1 MKGWLS
7 SRLVRQALATHA
19 AAALLAAAAVH
30 LFSAGAA
37 GWGWAAALASAAAA
51 GYGIAAAARVPAVL
65 RLLTGMVQRLDRHDS
80 ESSEENGAAPAAAA
94 EAERLAVDEEAL
106 RLAAALQRFSA
117 RRQSRFGQLAHERA
131 TVEAVLES
139 LADPV
144 IAVDPSLSILF
155 ANRPA
160 LDVFPLAGKKARE
173 RVPAGPSGMPAG
185 EAVGRDVREVIQDQE
200 CIALIQKA
208 VAERTE
214 VSATLHLGASPA
226 EMRTYHVVISPIRTP
241 GEGAAGAVCVFH
253 DQTELLRLERIRSD
267 FVANVSHELR
277 TPLTAVH
284 GFIETLQ
291 DGSYLNPE
299 RTKRY
304 LEIMHGETTRLI
316 AIINDLLHLSR
327 LEGPAG
333 ALAREPLDL
342 AALAHEVTEL
352 VRKRAEAKGLRLD
365 RGRGGGPRAAGGAGR
380 RGCDPPGAAQPGGQ
394 RREVHGER
402 GQRHGDGRAGG
413 GPGARRAGKPAP
425 GRGRGPGR
433 ALGRAGHRRR
443 YRRRNTRRPA
453 GPDLRA
459 LLPRGQSPLAQR
471 GRDRAGPFHRE
482 AHHRAA
488 QGPAGRPKPAGK
500 GDAHLVLA
508 AGGRRRPRAGVAR
521 VARRPG
527 WAGAAPAARDPR
539 GKGPPGATGKTPL
552 LIPWTAACRPSGRGI
567 PCALAGQITAGG
579 GTSGVRAL
587 HVDPDGTSAHG

>member
-352 VRKRAEAKGLRLD
+352 VRKRAEAKGLRLAVD
-365 RGRGGGPRAAGGAGR
+365 AVEGRELPEVLGDGAAIRQALLNLVDNAVKYTESGGSVTVTVEPAADPGPAGRGSPRPDGA
-380 RGCDPPGAAQPGGQ
+380 
-394 RREVHGER
+394 
-402 GQRHGDGRAGG
+402 G
-413 GPGARRAGKPAP
+413 GPGAPLGVRVTVADTGVGIPEDQLDRIFERFYRVDKARSRKEGGTGLGLSIVKHTIERHKGRLGVQSQLGKGTRIWFWLPAE
-425 GRGRGPGR
+425 GAGPGR
-433 ALGRAGHRRR
+433 
-443 YRRRNTRRPA
+443 
-453 GPDLRA
+453 
-459 LLPRGQSPLAQR
+459 
-471 GRDRAGPFHRE
+471 E
-482 AHHRAA
+482 
-488 QGPAGRPKPAGK
+488 
-500 GDAHLVLA
+500 
-508 AGGRRRPRAGVAR
+508 
-521 VARRPG
+521 
-527 WAGAAPAARDPR
+527 
-539 GKGPPGATGKTPL
+539 
-552 LIPWTAACRPSGRGI
+552 
-567 PCALAGQITAGG
+567 
-579 GTSGVRAL
+579 
-587 HVDPDGTSAHG
+587 